1 MRAVVVPPVL
11 LVVVAVWQIGLA
23 KTVGLTPWKGGGF
36 GMFATLDHGAYRGVD
51 IVVEAPD
58 RSEAQD
64 VPPSLEE
71 LAARTAMYPSESFL
85 RRLAEAVVARE
96 QQVRAPGDDG
106 QADGLAD
113 RVRSEDADGDGAHPS
128 HVRVS
133 GRRIA
138 SPVTMTARRSL
149 EWFRAA
155 ACPAHLEIPLRLTAI
170 ALLLRPMGPWFVRPA
185 VLAAAALVLIAPRVL
200 RTPAVWAIVAV
211 LVAVRI
217 ADDWPLA
224 DNHIYLL
231 AYWALAIA
239 LSLRAPDISQA
250 LSTTSRWLLGL
261 AFAFAV
267 LWKVLLSPDFID
279 GRFFRVTLLTDP
291 RFAEAAM
298 LIGGLSDKDLEANRR
313 ALSPLPEGAALAEPL
328 TVVEPPRLRALAAV
342 STWGIVLLETSVALM
357 MLGPRW
363 LAFVWLRHAL
373 LLTFCLVT
381 YAFAPVAG
389 FGWLLLVMGA
399 AQTAEPDIWAR
410 RAYVAAFLVVLFYS
424 EVPWAGLLL
433 DFSH

>member
-1 MRAVVVPPVL
+1 
-11 LVVVAVWQIGLA
+11 
-23 KTVGLTPWKGGGF
+23 
-36 GMFATLDHGAYRGVD
+36 
-51 IVVEAPD
+51 
-58 RSEAQD
+58 
-64 VPPSLEE
+64 
-71 LAARTAMYPSESFL
+71 
-85 RRLAEAVVARE
+85 
-96 QQVRAPGDDG
+96 
-106 QADGLAD
+106 
-113 RVRSEDADGDGAHPS
+113 
-128 HVRVS
+128 
-133 GRRIA
+133 
-138 SPVTMTARRSL
+138 MTARRSL

-155 ACPAHLEIPLRLTAI
+155 ACPPHLEIALRLTAI

-185 VLAAAALVLIAPRVL
+185 ILAAAALVLIAPRVL
-200 RTPAVWAIVAV
+200 RTPAVWAMVAA

-231 AYWALAIA
+231 AYWTLAIA
-239 LSLRAPDISQA
+239 LSLRASDVSQA

-267 LWKVLLSPDFID
+267 LWKIFLSPDFID

-298 LIGGLSDKDLEANRR
+298 LIGGLSDKELEANRR
-313 ALSPLPEGAALAEPL
+313 ALAPLPEGAALAEPL
-328 TVVEPPRLRALAAV
+328 TVVEPPRLRALATV
-342 STWGIVLLETSVALM
+342 STWGIVLLETSVAVM
-357 MLGPRW
+357 MLGPRS
-363 LAFVWLRHAL
+363 LAIAWLRHGL

-433 DFSH
+433 DLSG